1 LFNLMITDSLHNKG
15 KATIAGYLRMRGFKV
30 AILAGALVFGN
41 SGWLN
46 ASPPEPEVA
55 QLGGVAQRLDRWWNG
70 ASGKAVANRVDY
82 RTFDA
87 RVNRIMADPSMVGM
101 GVAIIENGRI
111 TFAKGYGTTVGGGG
125 EPVGTHT
132 VFRWASLSKGV
143 AATMV
148 GELAAQ
154 GRLSLDAPIAD
165 YSATLKLPL
174 GNETRATV
182 DDLLSHRLG
191 VVRNAYDSKLEAGA
205 DPRVLRTQ
213 LSALPQ
219 YCAPGVCHT
228 YQNVA
233 FDAASEIV
241 SNISGRPY
249 SQVVTQ
255 RIFQPLGMTDA
266 SLSRA
271 GLIASKSWARPH
283 IGQRTLTVNDNYYRV
298 PAAGG
303 VNASILDLA
312 RWMQAQMGA
321 MPGAIPDAVLDTIHK
336 PRIFTDRRRGQ
347 FNQAMGA
354 SQYALG
360 WRDYNY
366 RGHRL
371 VGHQGA
377 VMGYRATVLFDP
389 ERKAGVALLW
399 NSQSGRPVGLQL
411 EMLDRL
417 YGFAYRDWLGIDAP
431 TLVAASAQPED

>member
-1 LFNLMITDSLHNKG
+1 M
-15 KATIAGYLRMRGFKV
+15 IAGNFGMAFRVKV
-30 AILAGALVFGN
+30 LALALASGVALLGGAGL
-41 SGWLN
+41 LN
-46 ASPPEPEVA
+46 ASAPEPQTA
-55 QLGGVAQRLDRWWNG
+55 QLDGITQRFDRWWNG
-70 ASGKAVANRVDY
+70 APPKMSMPLRVDC
-82 RTFDA
+82 RSFDT
-87 RVNRIMADPSMVGM
+87 RVNGIMTDPSMVGL
-101 GVAIIENGRI
+101 GVAVVENGRV
-111 TFAKGYGTTVGGGG
+111 TFAKGYGTTLSGGVD
-125 EPVGTHT
+125 PVGPHT

-148 GELAAQ
+148 GELAAE
-154 GRLSLDAPIAD
+154 GRLKLDAPVSD
-165 YSATLKLPL
+165 YSSTLKLPL
-174 GNETRATV
+174 GNEKRATV

-205 DPRVLRTQ
+205 DPRVLRSQ

-219 YCAPGVCHT
+219 YCVPGVCHT

-233 FDAASEIV
+233 FDAASEMV
-241 SNISGRPY
+241 SNITGRPY
-249 SQVVTQ
+249 GQVVAQ
-255 RIFQPLGMTDA
+255 RIFQPLGMSDA

-283 IGQRTLTVNDNYYRV
+283 VGRRTVTVNDNYYRV

-321 MPGAIPDAVLDTIHK
+321 TPGVIPVSVLDTIHK
-336 PRIFTDRRRGQ
+336 PRIFTDRHRGQ

-371 VGHQGA
+371 IGHQGA

-389 ERKAGVALLW
+389 ERQAGIAMLW

-417 YGFAYRDWLGIDAP
+417 YGFPYRDWLGLDKAP
-431 TLVAASAQPED
+431 AVEAVQPED

>member
-1 LFNLMITDSLHNKG
+1 MAFRVK
-15 KATIAGYLRMRGFKV
+15 
-30 AILAGALVFGN
+30 ILGLALASSAALLGGA
-41 SGWLN
+41 GWLN
-46 ASPPEPEVA
+46 ASAPEPQTA
-55 QLGGVAQRLDRWWNG
+55 QLDGITQRFDRWWNG
-70 ASGKAVANRVDY
+70 TPAKPANASRIDY
-82 RTFDA
+82 RSFDA
-87 RVNRIMADPSMVGM
+87 RVNGIMADPSMVGL
-101 GVAIIENGRI
+101 GVAVIENGRI
-111 TFAKGYGTTVGGGG
+111 SFAKGYGVTVAGR
-125 EPVGTHT
+125 EELVGTHT
-132 VFRWASLSKGV
+132 AFRWASLSKGV

-154 GRLSLDAPIAD
+154 GRLSLDAPVGEYAP
-165 YSATLKLPL
+165 SLKLPL
-174 GNETRATV
+174 GNEQRATV

-191 VVRNAYDSKLEAGA
+191 VVRNAYDYKLEAGA
-205 DPRVLRTQ
+205 DPKILRSQ

-219 YCAPGVCHT
+219 YCVPGVCHT

-241 SNISGRPY
+241 QNITGRPY
-249 SQVVTQ
+249 QQVVAQ
-255 RIFQPLGMTDA
+255 RIFQPLGMGDA

-283 IGQRTLTVNDNYYRV
+283 AGQHTLTVNDNYYRV

-321 MPGAIPDAVLDTIHK
+321 VPGVIPNSVLDTIHK
-336 PRIFTDRRRGQ
+336 PRIFTDRHRGQ

-371 VGHQGA
+371 IGHQGA

-389 ERKAGVALLW
+389 ERQAGIALLW

-411 EMLDRL
+411 EMLDRF
-417 YGFAYRDWLGIDAP
+417 YGFQYQDWLGLDKIPRAEA
-431 TLVAASAQPED
+431 VQPED

>member
-1 LFNLMITDSLHNKG
+1 M
-15 KATIAGYLRMRGFKV
+15 
-30 AILAGALVFGN
+30 LAGDLGMAFRVKVFGLAVAGAAALVG
-41 SGWLN
+41 GAGLLN
-46 ASPPEPEVA
+46 ASAPEPQTA
-55 QLGGVAQRLDRWWNG
+55 QLDGLTQRLDRWWNTTT
-70 ASGKAVANRVDY
+70 AKPLIPSRIDY
-82 RTFDA
+82 RRFDA
-87 RVNRIMADPSMVGM
+87 RVNGIMADPSMVGL
-101 GVAIIENGRI
+101 GVAVVENGRV
-111 TFAKGYGTTVGGGG
+111 TFAKGYGTTMSGGVD
-125 EPVGTHT
+125 PVGPHT

-148 GELAAQ
+148 GELAAE
-154 GRLSLDAPIAD
+154 GRLKLDAPVSD
-165 YSATLKLPL
+165 YSTTLKLPL
-174 GNETRATV
+174 GNEKRATV

-191 VVRNAYDSKLEAGA
+191 LVRNAYDGKLEAGA
-205 DPRVLRTQ
+205 DPRVLRAQ

-219 YCAPGVCHT
+219 YCVPGVCHT

-233 FDAASEIV
+233 FDAASEMV
-241 SNISGRPY
+241 SNITGRPY
-249 SQVVTQ
+249 GQVVAQ

-283 IGQRTLTVNDNYYRV
+283 VGRRMVTVNDNYYRV

-321 MPGAIPDAVLDTIHK
+321 APGVIPNSVLDTIHK
-336 PRIFTDRRRGQ
+336 PRIFTDRHRGQ

-371 VGHQGA
+371 IGHQGA

-389 ERKAGVALLW
+389 ERQAGIALLW

-417 YGFAYRDWLGIDAP
+417 YGFQYRDWLGLDKAP
-431 TLVAASAQPED
+431 VVETVQPED